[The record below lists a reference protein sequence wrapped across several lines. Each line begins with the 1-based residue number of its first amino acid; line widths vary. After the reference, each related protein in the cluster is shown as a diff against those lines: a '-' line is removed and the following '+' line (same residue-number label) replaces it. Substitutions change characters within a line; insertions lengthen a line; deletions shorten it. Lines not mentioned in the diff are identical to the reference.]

1 MVYSRILMAITHAI
15 APVLVNTAQET
26 FQSMPECLK
35 RQQAERAPLT
45 VFQQRWFNSVVD
57 VPVDSKI
64 LTDYERQEQFKQLV
78 SLRK

>member
-1 MVYSRILMAITHAI
+1 MRDDLTAYYLEFSRQRLLMKSTTEEYSSTQMVYSRILMAITHAI

-45 VFQQRWFNSVVD
+45 IF
-57 VPVDSKI
+57 
-64 LTDYERQEQFKQLV
+64 
-78 SLRK
+78 